1 MWRMDCVDV
10 DTHAWRH
17 TLTHACPLAA
27 SSKEDGPVV
36 RRGTML
42 FGPKSGPRG
51 NQKVW
56 SVLAT
61 PGEQREAPQGKA
73 RVERGHEGARPPPRL
88 A

>member
-1 MWRMDCVDV
+1 MENGLCRCGYTRVK
-10 DTHAWRH
+10 TYTYTRLS
-17 TLTHACPLAA
+17 TSGLIQ
-27 SSKEDGPVV
+27 EDGPVV

-42 FGPKSGPRG
+42 FGPRSGPRG

-61 PGEQREAPQGKA
+61 TGEQREAPQGKA